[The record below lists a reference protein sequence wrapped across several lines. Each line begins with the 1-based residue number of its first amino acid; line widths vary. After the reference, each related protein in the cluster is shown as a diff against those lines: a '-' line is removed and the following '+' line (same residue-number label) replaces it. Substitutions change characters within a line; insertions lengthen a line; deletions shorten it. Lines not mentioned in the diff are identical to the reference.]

1 MAGAQISKGRLAGP
15 RSSRAMDGPDSSAEA
30 GAAGARGALAP
41 LSLRYRFHG
50 MEFTALKRTLQGHSV
65 RLSSVRLSPLS
76 SFHSEGKPPKRPL
89 PALPSL

>member
-1 MAGAQISKGRLAGP
+1 
-15 RSSRAMDGPDSSAEA
+15 MDGPDSSAEA

-65 RLSSVRLSPLS
+65 RLSPLS